1 MKIAVRYY
9 TKSGNTKKLAEGIAK
24 AIGVKAL
31 PISEPLSEDV
41 DILFLGS
48 SVYAGG
54 VVSDVKNFISSIDV
68 SVGKIVNFSTAAL
81 IESTYKQVKKLIEKK
96 GIQMSDKEFH
106 CRGSFT
112 LMHRGKPDKKDIQNA
127 ANFAKEIVGR

>member
-9 TKSGNTKKLAEGIAK
+9 TKSGNTKKLVDGIAK
-24 AIGVKAL
+24 TIGVKAL

-41 DILFLGS
+41 DFLFLRS

-54 VVSDVKNFISSIDV
+54 IAGDVKNFISSIDV
-68 SVGKIVNFSTAAL
+68 SVGKVVNFSTAAL
-81 IESTYKQVKKLIEKK
+81 IDSTYKQVKKLIEKK

-106 CRGSFT
+106 CRGVFT
-112 LMHRGKPDKKDIQNA
+112 LMHRGIPDKKDIQNA
-127 ANFAKEIVGR
+127 ADFAKEIVGR